1 MDFHIFVRVIH
12 AFISILGIDDLC
24 LASRLASLHHRKVI
38 LSNQLDVMS
47 KRVIDSKLQPS
58 KSYL

>member
-1 MDFHIFVRVIH
+1 MDFHIFVKVIH

-38 LSNQLDVMS
+38 LSNQLNDLS
-47 KRVIDSKLQPS
+47 KLVIDFKLKPS